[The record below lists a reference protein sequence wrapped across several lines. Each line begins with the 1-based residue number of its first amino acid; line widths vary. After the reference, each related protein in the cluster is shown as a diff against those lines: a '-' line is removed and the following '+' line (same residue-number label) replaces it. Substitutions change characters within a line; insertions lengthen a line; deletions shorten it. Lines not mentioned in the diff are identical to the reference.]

1 MKEKGI
7 EIARRV
13 KEFLRVRLGPELRRV
28 ILYGPYARGEAGEG
42 SNVDILVV
50 VSDDA
55 ERWRVRE
62 ELEELLLDILLEEG
76 LLVSAIVV
84 NEAQEGKGA
93 FWENVRR
100 EGVEVR

>member
-1 MKEKGI
+1 MRERGL

-13 KEFLRVRLGPELRRV
+13 KEFLRERLGPRLRRV
-28 ILYGPYARGEAGEG
+28 VLYGSYARGEAGEG
-42 SNVDILVV
+42 SDVDILVV

-84 NEAQEGKGA
+84 NEGEKREGA
-93 FWENVRR
+93 FWENLRR
-100 EGVEVR
+100 EGVEV